1 MQARPRAYRSTLN
14 IEWRV
19 FSPEG
24 NEIEVAHTPNT
35 SLLVFPSIRGRPADL
50 ALIDDA
56 LKWST
61 ANGGQGRTGYI
72 IRDITA

>member
-24 NEIEVAHTPNT
+24 NEIEVAHMQNT
-35 SLLVFPSIRGRPADL
+35 WLLVFPSIRGHPADL

-61 ANGGQGRTGYI
+61 ANGGQGRAGYI